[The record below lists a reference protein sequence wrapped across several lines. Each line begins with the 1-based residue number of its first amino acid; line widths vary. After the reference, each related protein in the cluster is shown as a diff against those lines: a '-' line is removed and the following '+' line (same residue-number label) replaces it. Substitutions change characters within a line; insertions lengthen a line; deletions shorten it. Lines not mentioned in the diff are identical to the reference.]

1 MKRETVYVALGSNL
15 GARERN
21 LRAALDGLRATEEVA
36 DVVVSSFYETAAV
49 GPGEQGPYLNAV
61 VRLTTSLPARALLGR
76 LLAIELACGRTRGPE
91 RNAPRVLDL
100 DLLLYGQERID
111 EPGLQVP
118 HPRMCERG
126 FVLEPL
132 RELAPSL
139 VPPGQCESV
148 ERLARRVSDPDAVRR
163 LDT

>member
-1 MKRETVYVALGSNL
+1 VKQETVYVALGSNL

-21 LRAALDGLRATEEVA
+21 LCAALDGLRATEDVGE
-36 DVVVSSFYETAAV
+36 VVVSAFYETAPV

-61 VRLTTSLPARALLGR
+61 ARLTTSLPARALLER
-76 LLAIELACGRTRGPE
+76 LLAIEAAYGRTRWPE

-100 DLLLYGQERID
+100 DLLLYGQQRID

-132 RELAPSL
+132 RELAPGL
-139 VPPGQCESV
+139 VPPGQDDSV
-148 ERLARRVSDPDAVRR
+148 ERLAQRVRDPAAVRR
-163 LDT
+163 LGA

>member
-1 MKRETVYVALGSNL
+1 MSWETVYVALGSNL
-15 GARERN
+15 GERERTLRVALDA
-21 LRAALDGLRATEEVA
+21 LRADAGVGEL
-36 DVVVSSFYETAAV
+36 VVSAFYETAPI

-61 VRLTTSLPARALLGR
+61 ARLTTSLPARALLER
-76 LLAIELACGRTRGPE
+76 LLAIEAACGRQRGPE

-100 DLLLYGQERID
+100 DLLLYGQRCID

-132 RELAPSL
+132 RELAPDL
-139 VPPGQCESV
+139 VPPGQNESV
-148 ERLARRVSDPDAVRR
+148 ERLAQRVRDPAAVRR
-163 LDT
+163 LGA